1 MADPKIRIR
10 MYRPGLGDCFL
21 ITITRGA
28 KKSHILID
36 CGRFNGSKFPGVEW
50 SDILGDIK
58 KQCGGKLDAVVVTH
72 EHSDHISGFHDNLE
86 EFRKMAKGELWM
98 AWTEDPKQKII
109 SEKKPLAVLRETA
122 ARMGASPNGEVK
134 ALGEGV
140 LQILGFSPTTDREF
154 EEIKALWPRSRT
166 KLFDP
171 GDVIERDW
179 LHGVRVHVLGPPKNK
194 KFLNKTKGVEGVEM
208 YLLHGFGAVDGSAAA
223 AAGREMQPFDDSFRW
238 TREQMSLSKQFG
250 GAMKSYASETWR
262 NIDFDWLESVQRMAL
277 QYDTSVN
284 NTSLVLAFELPE
296 SQKVL
301 LFVGDAQIGN
311 WQSWGEV
318 KYKAAGMATEDLLGR
333 VVFYKCGHHGSHNST
348 LKLGGLEAMPKKIQ
362 VAIPT
367 NEKFALGRKPHPWKM
382 PAKGIGD
389 ALKMRED
396 IVKRA
401 DDTPNSKP
409 YIDFKF

>member
-1 MADPKIRIR
+1 MADPKVRVR

-21 ITITRGA
+21 ITITSGA

-36 CGRFNGSKFPGVEW
+36 CGRFNGSKFTDVDWP
-50 SDILGDIK
+50 DIVGDIK

-86 EFRKMAKGELWM
+86 EFRKLAKGELWM

-109 SEKKPLAVLRETA
+109 SEKKPLAALRETA
-122 ARMGASPNGEVK
+122 ARMGASSHGEVK

-154 EEIKALWPRSRT
+154 EEIKALWPKSRT

-179 LHGVRVHVLGPPKNK
+179 LHGVRIHVLGPPKNK
-194 KFLNKTKGVEGVEM
+194 KFLNKTEGVEGVEM
-208 YLLHGFGAVDGSAAA
+208 YLLPGFGAVDGSAATS
-223 AAGREMQPFDDSFRW
+223 AGREMQPFDDSFRW
-238 TREQMSLSKQFG
+238 TREQTSLATQFS
-250 GAMKSYASETWR
+250 GAMKSYAAEEWR

-284 NTSLVLAFELPE
+284 NTSLVLAFEMPE

-311 WQSWGEV
+311 WQSWAEV
-318 KYKAAGMATEDLLGR
+318 KYKAAGTTTEDLLSR

-362 VAIPT
+362 IAIPT

-389 ALKMRED
+389 AMKARKD

-401 DDTPNSKP
+401 DDKPNAKP
-409 YIDFKF
+409 YIDFQF